1 MIEVHVVSDKERA
14 ASIVQECGFTADSI
28 VLAASEN
35 GDEVGFVAVRM
46 RYSPQ
51 EAAVDIN
58 GMSCPDADFGEM
70 LVRAAV
76 SYGERRGAETAYA
89 APDAY
94 GAADSSDCRYTA
106 MLRAGLRLIDGV
118 MSVPVGNV
126 VHICRNC
133 AESGK

>member
-1 MIEVHVVSDKERA
+1 MIEVHVIADNDMA
-14 ASIVQECGFTADSI
+14 AKIAGEHGFTAGSA

-35 GDEVGFVAVRM
+35 GEEKAYIAVKM
-46 RYSPQ
+46 RYSPE

-70 LVRAAV
+70 LLRAAV

-89 APDAY
+89 ASDAW
-94 GAADSSDCRYTA
+94 GADSSGCRYTA
-106 MLRAGLRLIDGV
+106 LLRAGFRLNDGV

-126 VHICRNC
+126 VHMCRNC
-133 AESGK
+133 AHEAN